1 MATRPLPARVGWMLR
16 DYAKRV
22 YDNSNEDNVP
32 FLAGG
37 IAFNILLAVVPFVLL
52 LITGLGQIL
61 NHSADAS
68 SAEVQAL
75 LFRLLPPQIGG
86 GDGPIQRLL
95 DDIIR
100 VPAAVTVYSAILF
113 IWFSTRLF
121 GSLRSVLA
129 GVFDVEADRG
139 IVEGKIFDIKITLI
153 ATLLF
158 IAYTALSTYLE
169 VARKRGVEVLTDF
182 GLRSEVMGV
191 FEYRFGQLLAFLFI
205 LMMFYAL
212 YKFLLRKKVRWQTAL
227 IAAMFASV
235 MFEIAKMVF
244 AAYVASFRPGTIYTG
259 TLYAVVIL
267 VSWVYY
273 GALIFILGGE
283 VGQVYELRRV
293 RRMQREVLGEV

>member
-1 MATRPLPARVGWMLR
+1 MLR

-22 YDNSNEDNVP
+22 YDNSNDDNIM

-52 LITGLGQIL
+52 LVTGLAQIL
-61 NHSADAS
+61 NQSADAS
-68 SAEVQAL
+68 TAEVQAL
-75 LFRLLPPQIGG
+75 LRRLLPTDVGTE
-86 GDGPIQRLL
+86 DGPISRLL

-113 IWFSTRLF
+113 VWFSTRLF
-121 GSLRSVLA
+121 GSLRGVLA

-158 IAYTALSTYLE
+158 IAYTSLTAYLE
-169 VARKRGVEVLTDF
+169 VARKRGVEVLTEF
-182 GLRSEVMGV
+182 GLRSEVMGA

-212 YKFLLRKKVRWQTAL
+212 YKFLLRRRVRWQTAML
-227 IAAMFASV
+227 AALFASV
-235 MFEIAKMVF
+235 MFEAAKAIF
-244 AAYVASFRPGTIYTG
+244 AVYLASFRPGTIYSG
-259 TLYAVVIL
+259 TLWAIVIL
-267 VSWVYY
+267 VSWTYY

-293 RRMQREVLGEV
+293 RRMQREVLGEA

>member
-1 MATRPLPARVGWMLR
+1 MLR

-22 YDNSNEDNVP
+22 YDNSNDDNVP

-61 NHSADAS
+61 DHSAAAS
-68 SAEVQAL
+68 SAEVRAL
-75 LFRLLPPQIGG
+75 LFRLMPGQIGG
-86 GDGPIQRLL
+86 GGGPIERLL

-100 VPAAVTVYSAILF
+100 VPAAVTVTSAILF

-121 GSLRSVLA
+121 GSLRTVLA

-139 IVEGKIFDIKITLI
+139 IVEGKIFDIKITLL

-158 IAYTALSTYLE
+158 ITYTALTTYLE

-182 GLRSEVMGV
+182 GLRSEVMGAV
-191 FEYRFGQLLAFLFI
+191 EYRFGQILAFLFI
-205 LMMFYAL
+205 LMMFYGL
-212 YKFLLRKKVRWQTAL
+212 YKFLLRRKVRWQTAL
-227 IAAMFASV
+227 IAAMFSSV
-235 MFEIAKMVF
+235 MFELAKMVF
-244 AAYVASFRPGTIYTG
+244 SAYVASFRPGTIYSG
-259 TLYAVVIL
+259 TLYAIVIL

-273 GALIFILGGE
+273 GAFIFILGGE

-293 RRMQREVLGEV
+293 RRNQREVLGEG